1 MMQLRYS
8 FDKRV
13 VSSFTIDSVHVSLDR
28 RHLDLLVAIRH
39 EGQLGRAADALSL
52 SQSAASHRLKEA
64 ERRIGVSLTELDG
77 RSLRLTPAA
86 VHLAEVGEQVQQS
99 VRLAEETARWM
110 DAAQRLTTRIA
121 LDFYDTAPWFED
133 LMSDPNLPTDVDFVR
148 VAYGST
154 ADAVMR
160 RRVDLGVVLVGA
172 AQSERRRPLLV
183 DDQLAAV
190 VRADH
195 PAATRG
201 VLEPTDLV
209 ASTYVTA
216 GDRPELGFEHHEFFE
231 PAGVT
236 PERLRKVE
244 SLAMVLRLVRRFGG
258 ITVQPRVALRSAWL
272 DDLAVVPL
280 SGSEIPVRWELV
292 LRSPASEAESGMA
305 DAIRRVVAG

>member
-1 MMQLRYS
+1 M
-8 FDKRV
+8 
-13 VSSFTIDSVHVSLDR
+13 HESLDR

-39 EGQLGRAADALSL
+39 EGQLGRAAAALAL

-64 ERRIGVSLTELDG
+64 ERRIGVVLTEMDG

-86 VHLAEVGEQVQQS
+86 VHLAQVGEQVQQS

-133 LMSDPNLPTDVDFVR
+133 LMSDPNLPTDVGFVR

-154 ADAVMR
+154 VDAVMR
-160 RRVDLGVVLVGA
+160 RRADLGVVLVGA

-183 DDQLAAV
+183 ADELAAV

-209 ASTYVTA
+209 GSTYVTA
-216 GDRPELGFEHHEFFE
+216 GDHPELGFEHHEFFE
-231 PAGVT
+231 PAGVR

-258 ITVQPRVALRSAWL
+258 ITVQPKVALRSAWL
-272 DDLAVVPL
+272 DDIAVVPL
-280 SGSEIPVRWELV
+280 SGDPIVVRWELV
-292 LRSPASEAESGMA
+292 LRSPATEAESGMA
-305 DAIRRVVAG
+305 DAIRRIVG

>member
-1 MMQLRYS
+1 MMGCQHS

-13 VSSFTIDSVHVSLDR
+13 VSNFTIDSVHESLDR

-39 EGQLGRAADALSL
+39 EGQLGRAAAALAL

-64 ERRIGVSLTELDG
+64 ERRIGVVLTEMDG
-77 RSLRLTPAA
+77 RSLKLTPAA
-86 VHLAEVGEQVQQS
+86 VHLAQVGEQVQQS

-121 LDFYDTAPWFED
+121 RDFYDTAPWFED

-154 ADAVMR
+154 VDAVMR
-160 RRVDLGVVLVGA
+160 RRADLGVVLVGA

-183 DDQLAAV
+183 DDELAAV

-195 PAATRG
+195 PAASRG

-209 ASTYVTA
+209 GSTYVTA
-216 GDRPELGFEHHEFFE
+216 GDRPELGFEHHQFFE

-236 PERLRKVE
+236 PDRLRKVE

-258 ITVQPRVALRSAWL
+258 ITVQPKVALRSAWL
-272 DDLAVVPL
+272 DDIAVVPL
-280 SGSEIPVRWELV
+280 SGDPIAVRWELV
-292 LRSPASEAESGMA
+292 LRSPATEAESGMA
-305 DAIRRVVAG
+305 DAIRRIVGV